1 MKVWHISDI
10 AIYMMSGDGIEFSE
24 FWLGDFQ
31 TNTYIGYYSFCDML
45 IKKTALKTPKLYCT
59 FIM

>member
-24 FWLGDFQ
+24 FWLGDFLNKP
-31 TNTYIGYYSFCDML
+31 TL
-45 IKKTALKTPKLYCT
+45 ILVTIVSVTC
-59 FIM
+59 